1 MSLNIPEDFEIKN
14 DILNNMKTDV
24 SKIEGSYSYDIASA
38 NGNAVYGVYEY
49 LNYLFPQLFPFFA
62 TDDIY
67 LDEHMEFFG
76 LTRRGATQASGE
88 VEFTGTQGATVQKDS
103 IVISRVGEKYKLLN
117 DVLLET
123 GGTGTGSVECVDA
136 GTVGNCGI
144 GDIVSFEIVI
154 PNVNSVTNKSA
165 FTNGFER
172 ETVESCWNRMKLKAS
187 RPSHSGNKNEY
198 INWAKEVQ
206 GVGKVLPIGSG
217 EEIESGGALVPKAGV
232 NIYISDYDLKPVQ
245 QSLLDEVKNYIE
257 DDRRPIGANVTVLS
271 LVEKIINVSVETK
284 LSKGTDIPKVKT
296 DFTNV
301 LNLNFK
307 KEEFTQDG
315 IVSIGKIGRLLF
327 DIPGVVDYRNLTL
340 NGGTAS
346 IVLKKIETANIGTV
360 GVAQWT

>member
-1 MSLNIPEDFEIKN
+1 MSLIIPEEFEIKN

-49 LNYLFPQLFPFFA
+49 LKFLFPQLFPFFA
-62 TDDIY
+62 TDDVY

-76 LTRRGATQASGE
+76 LTRRGATQATGE
-88 VEFTGTQGATVQKDS
+88 VEFTGTQGSTVPKDS
-103 IVISRVGEKYKLLN
+103 IVISRVGEKYKLLES
-117 DVLLET
+117 VLLEA
-123 GGTGTGSVECVDA
+123 GGVGTGLVECVDA

-144 GDIVSFEIVI
+144 GDIVTSEIVI
-154 PNVNSVTNKSA
+154 PGVFSLTNKVA

-198 INWAKEVQ
+198 ENWSKEVQ
-206 GVGKVLPIGSG
+206 GVGRVLVIGSG
-217 EEIESGGALVPKAGV
+217 EEIEAGGAKVPKAGV
-232 NIYISDYDLKPVQ
+232 NVYISDYDLKPVQ
-245 QSLLDEVKNYIE
+245 QTLLTEVKNYIE
-257 DDRRPIGANVTVLS
+257 DDRRPVGANVTVLS

-284 LSKGTDIPKVKT
+284 LTPGTNISKVKT

-315 IVSIGKIGRLLF
+315 IVSVGKIGRLLF
-327 DIPGVVDYRNLTL
+327 DIPGVIDYRNLTL

-346 IVLKKIETANIGTV
+346 IVLKKIETANLGTV
-360 GVAQWT
+360 GVTQWT